1 MTCEDVR
8 AQLPD
13 YALGTLPETEA
24 AVVRRHLRGCAGC
37 RSEAATLDEG
47 VALFA
52 SSAHETEPPPELRD
66 RVMAVLTEEWSD
78 TPQPRR
84 LVPSLM
90 SRWPAMVAAVIVIA
104 AVTVAAVAQTNA
116 RGFRED
122 ALHYRE
128 FLHALG
134 GKDVRVAKLQP
145 ARSVTLEG
153 SAIVY
158 DAEQGEQSWVL
169 VLARAPGFPERV
181 TVSLETAGGRSIRI
195 PFPLKFDENGDAW
208 TGFTTSSDLSKFHRI
223 VLTTSEGRVVA
234 RGTVRQG

>member
-1 MTCEDVR
+1 MSCEETR

-13 YALGTLPETEA
+13 YALGTLSETEA
-24 AVVRRHLRGCAGC
+24 AAVRRHLRGCAGC

-52 SSAHETEPPPELRD
+52 SSAHETEPPHELRD

-78 TPQPRR
+78 TSQPRR
-84 LVPSLM
+84 LLPRLM
-90 SRWPAMVAAVIVIA
+90 IRWPAMAAAALVIA
-104 AVTVAAVAQTNA
+104 VLVMATLAQIQA
-116 RGFRED
+116 RSLRAD

-158 DAEQGEQSWVL
+158 DAEHGEKSWIL
-169 VLARAPGFPERV
+169 VLAQAPGFPDPV
-181 TVSLETAGGRSIRI
+181 TVSLETPGGRSIRI
-195 PFPLKFDENGDAW
+195 PFELEFGEDGDAW
-208 TGFTTSSDLSKFHRI
+208 TGFTTSSDLSRFDRI
-223 VLTTSEGRVVA
+223 VLTTSAGRVVA
-234 RGTVRQG
+234 TGLVRQN